1 MKDPAMPAST
11 TTLAEVL
18 ERFNRKER
26 NLLVRDILGHA
37 EAKLRLSSD
46 FVERIQAKTNVTLGA
61 DAWWATDYHFDWLFA
76 AVMVFLGQTV
86 PAQVHPNTSVMT
98 LTQEDADLIIADG
111 NHLMLV
117 EAKAYGGF
125 GNEQVARK
133 RLRFDQL
140 RALAGDDLDLHFLL
154 MSPREP
160 QRLAVPPGSLK
171 LPWIPLKIDGA
182 STICR
187 VECCD
192 AAGKPAAAGGYWS
205 VVEAPVHKV
214 ADGGGDPP

>member
-1 MKDPAMPAST
+1 MPAST
-11 TTLAEVL
+11 TALAEIL

-46 FVERIQAKTNVTLGA
+46 FIERIRVATNVTLDA

-76 AVMVFLGQTV
+76 AVMMFLGRAV
-86 PAQVHPNTSVMT
+86 PDQEHANTGIIT
-98 LTQEDADLIIADG
+98 GTPEDADLIIAEG
-111 NHLMLV
+111 NHLILV
-117 EAKAYGGF
+117 EAKAYSNF
-125 GNEQVARK
+125 SNEQVDSK